1 MKAFLTLKEMLDK
14 SLPEQITMLKTY
26 INNSINQSSK
36 HQGGIIQRYKFER
49 IVEGLSFCR
58 EDLFG
63 ITCYLRKPLTITY
76 CYKEGKNLNTIDE
89 ETAKSIENSCTR
101 TRFWFRIPMKPNF
114 RIPDSEGI
122 GHVRL
127 CYVISTYLLV
137 WKNCI
142 MMYHKEKL

>member
-1 MKAFLTLKEMLDK
+1 MLDK

-58 EDLFG
+58 KDLFG
-63 ITCYLRKPLTITY
+63 ITCYLRKPLITEIENGYYVGVTY

-101 TRFWFRIPMKPNF
+101 TRF
-114 RIPDSEGI
+114 
-122 GHVRL
+122 
-127 CYVISTYLLV
+127 
-137 WKNCI
+137 
-142 MMYHKEKL
+142 